1 MKNKARLT
9 FLGSGTSQG
18 VPMIGCDCEVC
29 KSADPHDK
37 RLRASVLVEYCGLT
51 LLVDAGPD
59 FRQQM
64 LRADVRH
71 LDAILL
77 THNHKDHTGGI
88 DDVRSFNLL
97 EHKPLNIYCQEYVLN
112 SLKREYAYA
121 FADVLY
127 PGAPE
132 IKVHVISGAKSEPT
146 DGPLPFEVHSNQL
159 EDTLI
164 WESSVGYHHEKP
176 VITPEMEKLQATI
189 IPVQGWHHKEKQ
201 LSVMG
206 YRFGNIAYLTD
217 LNLIDDCEIEKL
229 QGLDY
234 VTVNCVKIG
243 SHYSHF
249 SFDEACNFFRKV
261 GAKQSYLTHISHLL
275 PRYEE
280 LEALLQEQDSTFHAA
295 YDGLVLE

>member
-1 MKNKARLT
+1 MENKAKLT

-18 VPMIGCDCEVC
+18 VPMIGCDCAVC
-29 KSADPHDK
+29 RSTDPHDK

-51 LLVDAGPD
+51 ILVDAGPD

-64 LRADVRH
+64 LRENVRH

-97 EHKPLNIYCQEYVLN
+97 EQKPINIYCQDYVLN
-112 SLKREYAYA
+112 SLKKEYAYA
-121 FADVLY
+121 FAEVLY

-132 IKVHVISGAKSEPT
+132 IKVHVISGAKEAPT
-146 DGPLPFEVHSNQL
+146 DGPQPFEVHSNQL

-164 WESSVGYHHEKP
+164 WESSKGYHHEKP
-176 VITPEMEKLQATI
+176 VITPEMEKLRATI
-189 IPVQGWHHKEKQ
+189 IPIQGWHHKEKQ

-249 SFDEACNFFRKV
+249 SFAEACAFFRKV

-275 PRYEE
+275 PGYNE
-280 LEALLQEQDSTFHAA
+280 LEALLQKEDPTFHAA
-295 YDGLVLE
+295 YDGLVLR